1 MQIIKAIFYENYL
14 LKLQLMKKLYI
25 YVLNLVLVIAAQS
38 CDVLEHV
45 AKQSGGTLNLPT
57 KIPLTNEEVI
67 KGLKNALSIGIDSS
81 VFSLSRVNGY
91 LGNELIKL
99 ALPPEAKPIVD
110 NLSKLPGGQK
120 LLNDAI
126 LAINKAAEDAAPQAK
141 SIFVNAITN
150 MSIQDGFNILKGQPN
165 AATTFLKNNTYSQLT
180 NAFAPKI
187 KNSLS
192 KPLILGYSAETAYK
206 NLIDGYNTASLNGM
220 LFSQV
225 KQNSLATYTTQKALD
240 GLFIK
245 LEQEEKLIR
254 QDPMH
259 QVTEILKRVFG
270 NK

>member
-1 MQIIKAIFYENYL
+1 
-14 LKLQLMKKLYI
+14 
-25 YVLNLVLVIAAQS
+25 
-38 CDVLEHV
+38 
-45 AKQSGGTLNLPT
+45 
-57 KIPLTNEEVI
+57 
-67 KGLKNALSIGIDSS
+67 
-81 VFSLSRVNGY
+81 
-91 LGNELIKL
+91 
-99 ALPPEAKPIVD
+99 
-110 NLSKLPGGQK
+110 
-120 LLNDAI
+120 
-126 LAINKAAEDAAPQAK
+126 
-141 SIFVNAITN
+141 
-150 MSIQDGFNILKGQPN
+150 MSIQDGFNILKGNSN

>member
-1 MQIIKAIFYENYL
+1 
-14 LKLQLMKKLYI
+14 MKKLII
-25 YVLNLVLVIAAQS
+25 YLTSILLVFNMQS
-38 CDVLEHV
+38 CDVLEQV
-45 AKQSGGTLNLPT
+45 AKQQGTGVKLPT

-91 LGNELIKL
+91 LGNELVKL
-99 ALPPEAKPIVD
+99 ALPAEAKPIVD

-126 LAINKAAEDAAPQAK
+126 IAINKAAEDAAPQAK
-141 SIFVNAITN
+141 NIFVNAITN
-150 MSIQDGFNILKGQPN
+150 MSIQDGFNILKGNSN